1 MTSKFGRGKAAGC
14 FGNMTDYPAKRR
26 NVWQRREDKRKWREI
41 LAIFTVI
48 FLLFVFFNGFLK
60 SFSLKRLVA
69 DSHWDSQS
77 SLAIA
82 LNTKPASVLIYQKDP
97 QRLVFVT
104 YQADTFWATGNSE
117 ALLVN
122 PSSVIADRDGQQLTK
137 ILSNGFGANINSYV
151 MYKNLKDIDDKSA
164 QKIFGDFA
172 AITTPVALLVKGV
185 GGDVESTNLTR
196 LDLIRL
202 WWQLKGLSVNKLEI
216 KDFGPYYVEI
226 VDKDGNKVRGFDS
239 EKINREIT
247 KYLENSKI
255 RDEGL
260 KVEIVNSSTVAGAGK
275 LAALMLESTGFKV
288 VSVETG
294 ENGVVSSQVAT
305 TKTGSYSA
313 KYLASV
319 CNCAIFS
326 LQKETAG
333 EGTIKYTIG
342 RDFAK
347 KYYF

>member
-1 MTSKFGRGKAAGC
+1 
-14 FGNMTDYPAKRR
+14 MTDYPAKRR
-26 NVWQRREDKRKWREI
+26 STWQKREDRRRWREI

-48 FLLFVFFNGFLK
+48 FLLFAFFNGFLK
-60 SFSLKRLVA
+60 AFSLKRLVA
-69 DSHWDSQS
+69 DSHWDSES

-104 YQADTFWATGNSE
+104 YREDTFWATGNSD
-117 ALLVN
+117 APLINL
-122 PSSVIADRDGQQLTK
+122 SSVIAVKDGQKLTK
-137 ILSNGFGANINSYV
+137 ILSNGFGANITSYV
-151 MYKNLKDIDDKSA
+151 MYKNLKDLDDKSA
-164 QKIFGDFA
+164 QKIFAGFA

-196 LDLIRL
+196 LDLIKL
-202 WWQLKGLSVNKLEI
+202 WWQVKGLSVNKLEI
-216 KDFGPYYVEI
+216 QDFGPYYVEI

-247 KYLENSKI
+247 KYLESSKI
-255 RDEGL
+255 RGEGL
-260 KVEIVNSSTVAGAGK
+260 KVEIVNSSNVAGAGK
-275 LAALMLESTGFKV
+275 LASGILESAGFKV
-288 VSVETG
+288 VSLETG
-294 ENGVVSSQVAT
+294 ESEAVNSQVAT
-305 TKTGSYSA
+305 VETGAYSA

-319 CNCAIFS
+319 CSCAIFS
-326 LQKETAG
+326 LPKETVG
-333 EGTIKYTIG
+333 EGTIKFILG